1 MAKFDWLGLRHTA
14 LVGVEYVNGYRRALS
29 TQGPPA
35 NVSFLIPPRR
45 RAAGALTLQ
54 SDLKQKTEL
63 TGLYAQDQIDLGYG
77 LQLLL
82 GIRYDTGAQF
92 YFSRTA
98 TSRTIPPEQEL
109 SGVSP
114 RVGLIYRVADPLA
127 LYASY
132 STSFKPQT
140 ANFFGAVNPPPET
153 GEQIEVGTRFDF
165 RPI

>member
-1 MAKFDWLGLRHTA
+1 MAARRTRCCPA
-14 LVGVEYVNGYRRALS
+14 LPGALS
-29 TQGPPA
+29 
-35 NVSFLIPPRR
+35 
-45 RAAGALTLQ
+45 LQ

-82 GIRYDTGAQF
+82 GVRYDTGSQF
-92 YFSRTA
+92 YFSRTP
-98 TSRTIPPEQEL
+98 TSRTVPPDQEL

-114 RVGLIYRVADPLA
+114 RVGLIYRVAEPLA

-140 ANFFGAVNPPPET
+140 ANVLGAVNPSPET
-153 GEQIEVGTRFDF
+153 GEQLEVGARYAATMR
-165 RPI
+165 RLLA